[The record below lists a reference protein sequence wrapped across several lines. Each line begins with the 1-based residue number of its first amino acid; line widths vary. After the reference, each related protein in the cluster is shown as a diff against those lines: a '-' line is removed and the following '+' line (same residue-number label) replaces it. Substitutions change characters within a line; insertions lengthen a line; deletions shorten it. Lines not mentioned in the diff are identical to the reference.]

1 MRLRRTTAPLLSLAA
16 LLCLGSPPSRAQ
28 TSHADICRLQS
39 SGLTFT
45 MNTFLGQKQPKD
57 VALDQSGLRPGG
69 PRRQLADYAY
79 TRLAA
84 GAKLDAV
91 TAEVNARC
99 LKLDRDALANDDAN
113 FDEQDQGAGAQLCA
127 DTASSVASFLV
138 EEPGVLTADAD
149 KLLDQ
154 FTNSRPH
161 DDVNP
166 RPVLRRM
173 LVQAQQQ
180 ARTHP
185 ERQRVADFVMQQ
197 CQALKPADRAAL
209 DAEFYFAN

>member
-1 MRLRRTTAPLLSLAA
+1 MRPRLLSASLLSSLALVFAA
-16 LLCLGSPPSRAQ
+16 LPLQAQ

-39 SGLTFT
+39 AGLTST
-45 MNTFLGQKQPKD
+45 MNTFIGVKQPKD
-57 VALDQSGLRPGG
+57 VALDQSGLRKGG

-84 GAKLDAV
+84 GAGVDTV
-91 TAEVNARC
+91 TREVNARC
-99 LKLDRDALANDDAN
+99 LKLDRDALADDDAN
-113 FDEQDQGAGAQLCA
+113 FNEQDQGAGAQVCA

-138 EEPGVLTADAD
+138 EEPGMLTADAD

-166 RPVLRRM
+166 RPVLRRI
-173 LVQAQQQ
+173 LVLVQQQ
-180 ARTHP
+180 ARTNP
-185 ERQRVADFVMQQ
+185 DRQRVADFAMKQ
-197 CQALKPADRAAL
+197 CQALKPEERAAL
-209 DAEFYFAN
+209 DAEFYYAN